1 MKLKNKVALI
11 TGSSRG
17 IGRATAISMAKE
29 GANIII
35 NYLNSKN
42 EAESLKNLLI
52 EKYGIKAIT
61 INADIKNEE
70 EVKSMIEKSIAVFG
84 HIDILV
90 NNAAIAKDSLLFD
103 KTKEHFLEVL
113 STNLIGPFLVS
124 KYVSQHMLKQ
134 KYGKIIN
141 VSSTN
146 AINTYYP
153 ESADYD
159 ASKAGLISL
168 THNLAKELSPIIN
181 VNAVAP
187 GWTNTDMNKEL
198 TKEQIEK
205 EKKNILLKR
214 FADPMEIANVI
225 TFLATNDANYI
236 NDTIIKVD
244 GGYDNE

>member
-11 TGSSRG
+11 TGASRG
-17 IGRATAISMAKE
+17 IGRSTAIEMAKE
-29 GANIII
+29 GCNIII
-35 NYLNSKN
+35 NYVNSKD
-42 EAESLKNLLI
+42 EAENLKNMLI
-52 EKYGIKAIT
+52 KQFNIKAIT
-61 INADIKNEE
+61 INADIKDEID
-70 EVKSMIEKSIAVFG
+70 VKNMIDKSIAIFG
-84 HIDILV
+84 HIDILI

-103 KTKEHFLEVL
+103 KTKDSFLEIL

-124 KYVSQHMLKQ
+124 KYVAKHMLNEK
-134 KYGKIIN
+134 KGKIIN
-141 VSSTN
+141 VASTN

-168 THNLAKELSPIIN
+168 THNLAKELAPFIT
-181 VNAVAP
+181 VNAIAP

-198 TKEQIEK
+198 TNEQIEK
-205 EKKNILLKR
+205 EEEKILLKR
-214 FADPMEIANVI
+214 FAEPMEIAKVI
-225 TFLATNDANYI
+225 TFLSTNDANYI